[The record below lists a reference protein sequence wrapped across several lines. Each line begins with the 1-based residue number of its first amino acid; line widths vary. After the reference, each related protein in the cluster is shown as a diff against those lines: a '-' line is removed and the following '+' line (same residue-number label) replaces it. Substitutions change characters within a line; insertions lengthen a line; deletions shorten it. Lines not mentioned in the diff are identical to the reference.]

1 MCIRTLP
8 GQSSRVIMSQSR
20 LSRPA
25 PWRADLLAHLSQLG
39 LPICVLS
46 TVHAGHSSSTSG
58 PASATPWIPRAR
70 TVVFRGMWGSLPE
83 NDKNPAER
91 NPPTYESDL
100 LSLTT
105 DARMDKA
112 QEIAPDAE
120 NSSSPG
126 GTGGGGPFEVVFWI
140 PDAMTQWRL
149 SGRAYLL
156 GPDID
161 SDEAA
166 AVRVRSGLLQRMRK
180 VEDGPFSWSREVTAH
195 FGNMSPGMRGSFRN
209 PPPGRPVAEGQGGEG
224 LGLGQTVEDLG
235 DEIARKNFRVVVLAP
250 DEVDRVDLSDSK
262 RARRWR
268 YRYVEGEEEQ
278 SWETTE
284 LWP

>member
-1 MCIRTLP
+1 MP
-8 GQSSRVIMSQSR
+8 QSR

-46 TVHAGHSSSTSG
+46 TVHAGDSSSASG
-58 PASATPWIPRAR
+58 PASATSWVPRAR
-70 TVVFRGMWGSLPE
+70 TR
-83 NDKNPAER
+83 
-91 NPPTYESDL
+91 PPL
-100 LSLTT
+100 LTT
-105 DARMDKA
+105 DARTDKA

-120 NSSSPG
+120 DSSSPG

-140 PDAMTQWRL
+140 PDVMTQWRL

-195 FGNMSPGMRGSFRN
+195 FGNMSPGMRGLFETLPQDAPWQKGKEAKGLASGRRASIGVTDHHRHLN
-209 PPPGRPVAEGQGGEG
+209 ARCEKVGALGGRWPGRGRE
-224 LGLGQTVEDLG
+224 
-235 DEIARKNFRVVVLAP
+235 
-250 DEVDRVDLSDSK
+250 
-262 RARRWR
+262 
-268 YRYVEGEEEQ
+268 Y
-278 SWETTE
+278 
-284 LWP
+284 